1 MVHGGNFPVSGAQIY
16 LFAAGQG
23 GYGTSATSLMT
34 SGATGVSCSNPAV
47 SGACYVT
54 TDANGNFA
62 LTGDYTCTEG
72 QQVYMVGVGGN
83 PGLSGITATPKATFS
98 ANSSTITVTSAT
110 GISTGETISGNGVGG
125 TVTAVSGTTITLSQ
139 NTTSAGSG
147 VSVTFSVVVN
157 NTSIVQMAALAA
169 CPAGGSLSSAV
180 PYVTLNE
187 VTTVAFAYAMSGFA
201 TTPYNVSSDA
211 NGETALANAL
221 ANANNIVNVGNG
233 VARAV
238 AAGNSNSILP
248 NAKIN
253 SLANILATCVNTQPN
268 ASTGLPSSLCSSLFG
283 DATTSTGT
291 AATDEGSA
299 IFNIAH
305 NQAQNVASI
314 FNLGGSTGP
323 FSPTLSAPP
332 TDWTMPVIYTNVISA
347 PSTNV
352 NGTAIIGGPYNIV
365 FDASGNAW
373 IGDRINGVLEVSPQG
388 AVTDFTNT
396 RYNFGMVKGVAVSPQ
411 DGSLWISDYG
421 NNQVDVMQPNGTT
434 LTRLKT
440 INQHLTDAT
449 TGIGNGPIL
458 TAFAPDPAGGNYL
471 AYEATEEETGIV
483 AYDSGTYLATHDA
496 YYGDTSTPTDFANVN
511 FPGWISVDNS
521 GNVWI
526 PSNNTNYLAS
536 LTVSYKLG
544 AMKYPA
550 TQLAAIQSYTTAADG
565 LGNVWLAT
573 NTTTA
578 PSIYYATAGAVSS
591 AITGGGMNEPYKMVI
606 DGNNTVWIANYGGN
620 TVSALNVS
628 AGASKGT
635 WLSGNGF
642 STSSPGITTTATYSA
657 NSTSITV
664 GSSTAIAVGAAVT
677 GSGIPSGTTVS
688 SIDGTA
694 VTLSQAT
701 TAAGI
706 NAPVTFSSLS
716 CVVIGV
722 DPSGD
727 VWTGNGDQSVT
738 ELLGLATPTAAPF
751 YGGNTVITSNGT
763 RNVTTVTK
771 GNLGTK
777 P

>member
-23 GYGTSATSLMT
+23 GYGTSATSLIT
-34 SGATGVSCSNPAV
+34 SGASGVSCSSPAV

-83 PGLSGITATPKATFS
+83 PGLSGS
-98 ANSSTITVTSAT
+98 
-110 GISTGETISGNGVGG
+110 
-125 TVTAVSGTTITLSQ
+125 
-139 NTTSAGSG
+139 
-147 VSVTFSVVVN
+147 VN
-157 NTSIVQMAALAA
+157 NTSIVQMAALAG
-169 CPAGGSLSSAV
+169 CPAGGSLASVV

-187 VTTVAFAYAMSGFA
+187 VTTVAFGYAMSGFA

-211 NGETALANAL
+211 GGETALANAL
-221 ANANNIVNVGNG
+221 ANASNIVNVEYG
-233 VARAV
+233 VAGTTV
-238 AAGNSNSILP
+238 AGNSNSILS

-268 ASTGLPSSLCSSLFG
+268 ASTGQPSTLCSSLFSA
-283 DATTSTGT
+283 ATTSTGT
-291 AATDEGSA
+291 AATDEASA

-305 NQAQNVASI
+305 NQAQNVATI

-323 FSPTLSAPP
+323 FSPTLNAPP
-332 TDWTMPVIYTNVISA
+332 TDWTMPVIYNNVISA
-347 PSTNV
+347 PSTN
-352 NGTAIIGGPYNIV
+352 NGGTAIIGGPYNVV

-373 IGDRINGVLEVSPQG
+373 FGDRINGVIEVSPQG
-388 AVTDFTNT
+388 AVRDFTNAA
-396 RYNFGMVKGVAVSPQ
+396 YNFGMVKGVAVSPQ
-411 DGSLWISDYG
+411 DGSIWISDYA

-434 LTRLKT
+434 LTRQKT
-440 INQHLTDAT
+440 ITQHLTDPT
-449 TGIGNGPIL
+449 SGIGNGPIL
-458 TAFAPDPAGGNYL
+458 TAFAPNPAGGNYL

-496 YYGDTSTPTDFANVN
+496 YYGDANTPTDFADVKL
-511 FPGWISVDNS
+511 PGWISVDNA
-521 GNVWI
+521 GDVWI
-526 PSNNTNYLAS
+526 PSNNTNYLAD

-550 TQLAAIQSYTTAADG
+550 SELAAIQSYTTAADG

-578 PSIYYATAGAVSS
+578 PTIYYATAGALGGSY
-591 AITGGGMNEPYKMVI
+591 TGGGMNEPYKMVI
-606 DGNNTVWIANYGGN
+606 DGNNTVWIANYGAN

-635 WLSGNGF
+635 WLSANGF
-642 STSSPGITTTATYSA
+642 STSSPGITTAGTYSA
-657 NSTSITV
+657 NSTSVTV
-664 GSSTAIAVGAAVT
+664 GSASGIVVGAAVS
-677 GSGIPSGTTVS
+677 GSGISSGTTVA
-688 SIDGTA
+688 SISGTA

-706 NAPVTFSSLS
+706 NAPVTFSTTA

-727 VWTGNGDQSVT
+727 VWAGNADQSVT
-738 ELLGLATPTAAPF
+738 ELLGLATPTVAPF
-751 YGGNTVITSNGT
+751 YGGSTVMINNGT